1 MTGDVLLR
9 QLEYLVALAK
19 EGHYGRAA
27 RACHASQ
34 PALSS
39 GLRKL
44 ESELGVSL
52 VHHGRR
58 FGGLTAEGRRVL
70 GWANRILAERDGLR
84 DDLVRMRDGLAVTL
98 RLGAIPTA
106 MAATGS
112 LTKSFCGRHPLAR
125 VRIEELASTEIVQRL
140 GDYTLDAGVT
150 YLDPEPPRGTRSVE
164 LYRERYLLLTPDDRA
179 PDSDVVG
186 WAEAVDRPL
195 CTLVRLMRNRRI
207 IEAAALSEGARLVP
221 VIEADS
227 VAALYTHA
235 SQGWSTIVAHT
246 WLDSFGVPRGMR
258 AIPLPDAGAPPV
270 GILTAADEPLSMVA
284 SALLEAV
291 RGTSL
296 S

>member
-1 MTGDVLLR
+1 MTSDVLLR
-9 QLEYLVALAK
+9 QLEYLVALAR
-19 EGHYGRAA
+19 EEHYGRAA

-44 ESELGVSL
+44 ENELGVSL

-70 GWANRILAERDGLR
+70 GWANRILAERDGLH

-112 LTKSFCGRHPLAR
+112 LTKAFCARHPLAR
-125 VRIEELASTEIVQRL
+125 VRIEELASTDIVQRL

-150 YLDPEPPRGTRSVE
+150 YLDAEPPRGTRSVE
-164 LYRERYLLLTPDDRA
+164 FYRERYLLLTADDHA
-179 PDSDVVG
+179 PRGDVAS

-195 CTLVRLMRNRRI
+195 CTLVPLMRNRRI
-207 IEAAALSEGARLVP
+207 LEAAALAEGARLVP

-246 WLDSFGVPRGMR
+246 WLDSFGVPPGMR
-258 AIPLPDAGAPPV
+258 AIPLPDASSPPV
-270 GILTAADEPLSMVA
+270 GILTAADDPLSMAA
-284 SALLEAV
+284 SALLDAV
-291 RGTSL
+291 AATSL
-296 S
+296 E